1 MEQYDYEPDDE
12 FDDELDDEED
22 IEEEYP
28 RDSDDYDYF
37 WLLNWR

>member
-1 MEQYDYEPDDE
+1 MEQYDYEP
-12 FDDELDDEED
+12 DDELDDEED